1 MPGRAQL
8 SILDLGC
15 GTGLAGAA
23 FKPMAARLDGVDLSP
38 AMIAKARTRGIYD
51 ELQVADLETA
61 LVAPGPD
68 YDLILA
74 ADTLVY
80 LGDLCR
86 VFESAHARLCRDG
99 YFLFTVE
106 KASGADFE
114 LGPKRRWRHSEAYLR
129 GLAAANGF
137 GVAGL
142 VAAEPRHEAGQP
154 VEGFAVALSR

>member
-1 MPGRAQL
+1 M
-8 SILDLGC
+8 
-15 GTGLAGAA
+15 
-23 FKPMAARLDGVDLSP
+23 
-38 AMIAKARTRGIYD
+38 
-51 ELQVADLETA
+51 
-61 LVAPGPD
+61 
-68 YDLILA
+68 ILA

-80 LGDLCR
+80 LGDLRR
-86 VFESAHARLCRDG
+86 VFVAAHARLGRDG

-114 LGPKRRWRHSEAYLR
+114 LGPKRRWRQSEAYLR
-129 GLAAANGF
+129 RLAAACGF